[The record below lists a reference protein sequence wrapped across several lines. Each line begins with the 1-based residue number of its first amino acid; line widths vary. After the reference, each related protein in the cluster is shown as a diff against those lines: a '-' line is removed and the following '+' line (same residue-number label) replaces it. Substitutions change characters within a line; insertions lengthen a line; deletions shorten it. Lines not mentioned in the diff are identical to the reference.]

1 MHPATLLA
9 PLGLA
14 AGLLLAAPAHA
25 DPDYDKCMESAVTN
39 PDFSACG
46 SAMLDRRE
54 AALNA
59 VWKAAYADLDA
70 DAKKALLDEQ
80 RAWIAFKDKS
90 CAAWTTGYFGREGQ
104 VIHFYTCRG
113 AVIDERIDYLE
124 NLGSDG
130 APDDAKP
137 EKDG

>member
-1 MHPATLLA
+1 
-9 PLGLA
+9 
-14 AGLLLAAPAHA
+14 
-25 DPDYDKCMESAVTN
+25 
-39 PDFSACG
+39 
-46 SAMLDRRE
+46 MLDRRE